1 LTSRLIESFRR
12 VELDKRIARVYSWRV
27 GYRKEELEGHRKEM
41 ALTSK
46 GLEVRVNE
54 K

>member
-1 LTSRLIESFRR
+1 M
-12 VELDKRIARVYSWRV
+12 
-27 GYRKEELEGHRKEM
+27 GYRKEELEGHAKEM

-46 GLEVRVNE
+46 GLEMGVNE

>member
-12 VELDKRIARVYSWRV
+12 VKLNKRIARVYSWRV
-27 GYRKEELEGHRKEM
+27 GYRKEELEGHGKEM

-46 GLEVRVNE
+46 VLEMR
-54 K
+54 

>member
-1 LTSRLIESFRR
+1 M
-12 VELDKRIARVYSWRV
+12 
-27 GYRKEELEGHRKEM
+27 GYRKEELEGHAKEM